1 MLGPMSARPDPVRK
15 SAPPFAAVPR
25 AMTRCECTGVAFSEI
40 ARLVEEQRMGLEAV
54 QERTGCGQLCT
65 ACLPDL
71 RDFLRSR
78 R

>member
-1 MLGPMSARPDPVRK
+1 MSARPDPARQ
-15 SAPPFAAVPR
+15 STSTFAAVPR
-25 AMTRCECTGVAFSEI
+25 TMTRCECTGVAFAEI
-40 ARLVEEQRMGLEAV
+40 ARLLEEQRVDLAGA

-71 RDFLRSR
+71 RDFLGAR